1 MDAWFFENWPWR
13 ACRGKWFCQCCSYHF
28 KRILSWHLY
37 EGADGLLEATLCY
50 MAVNMSIFR
59 MCCLSQM
66 NKSHLTVSWFN
77 IHFHPKK
84 NIKQDVMTWILTRI
98 HYKEHCQRKVSRRL
112 PVPSGQQNKKNIH
125 DIKADSPAR
134 CEHRYDACHIR
145 HLSTVTWWECR
156 SACFKPSH
164 RNQEHCCISW

>member
-112 PVPSGQQNKKNIH
+112 PVPSGQQNKKKH
-125 DIKADSPAR
+125 PRHQSGLTCSVRAPVW
-134 CEHRYDACHIR
+134 CVPYTPPEHRDLVRMQIC
-145 HLSTVTWWECR
+145 LFQTL
-156 SACFKPSH
+156 PP
-164 RNQEHCCISW
+164 